1 MFIDIVLKVLRSIV
15 DYRADLQIP
24 QNVLVRC
31 FIRSKDIK
39 MAMLM
44 PGTYVFCRFSRA
56 VSASPQ
62 AIANPQAKSTSSYW
76 SCVDSVL
83 SRWSDT

>member
-31 FIRSKDIK
+31 FIGSKDIK
-39 MAMLM
+39 TAMLM
-44 PGTYVFCRFSRA
+44 PGTHVY
-56 VSASPQ
+56 
-62 AIANPQAKSTSSYW
+62 
-76 SCVDSVL
+76 L
-83 SRWSDT
+83 SFF